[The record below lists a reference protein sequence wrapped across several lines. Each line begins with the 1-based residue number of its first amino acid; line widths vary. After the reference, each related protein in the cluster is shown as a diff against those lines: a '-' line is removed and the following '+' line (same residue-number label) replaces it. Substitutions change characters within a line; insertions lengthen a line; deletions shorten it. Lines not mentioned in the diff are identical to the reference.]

1 MKLIPARKMFQ
12 PGEGKGSMK
21 PDMWITVINLLVHWT
36 LADTQVS
43 KHLDLVF
50 ITIKISVYKYRIP
63 SSPGSVISIKR
74 ILSFSGCC
82 NDTIL
87 SV

>member
-12 PGEGKGSMK
+12 PGEGKGSIK
-21 PDMWITVINLLVHWT
+21 PDMWIMVINFLVLWT

-50 ITIKISVYKYRIP
+50 ITIKISV
-63 SSPGSVISIKR
+63 
-74 ILSFSGCC
+74 
-82 NDTIL
+82 
-87 SV
+87 